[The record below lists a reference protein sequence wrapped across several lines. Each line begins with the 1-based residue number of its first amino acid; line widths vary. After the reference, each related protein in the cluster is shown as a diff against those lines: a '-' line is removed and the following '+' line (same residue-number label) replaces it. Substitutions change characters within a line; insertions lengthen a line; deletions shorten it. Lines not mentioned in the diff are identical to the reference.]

1 MSGCPRCLVVHR
13 ERARTYSFIRL
24 PAIGPLTFLNIG
36 CLFGPRRGLDLSLT
50 THPTQVMNMNVLRF
64 CAASLVALSLTVS
77 ASAFAH
83 GPSEKITI
91 LQDQMLK
98 NVPGK
103 KALMIEVDYKPGQSS
118 IAHRHDGTAMAYV
131 LEGEITSQVKGEKE
145 VTYKA
150 GEFWYE
156 AAGSEHL
163 VSKNASKTKPA
174 KLLVFMV
181 LSPDEEVLVP
191 LKN

>member
-1 MSGCPRCLVVHR
+1 
-13 ERARTYSFIRL
+13 
-24 PAIGPLTFLNIG
+24 
-36 CLFGPRRGLDLSLT
+36 
-50 THPTQVMNMNVLRF
+50 MNVLRF
-64 CAASLVALSLTVS
+64 CATSLVALTLTVS

-83 GPSEKITI
+83 DPSEKVTI

-118 IAHRHDGTAMAYV
+118 IAHKHDGTAMAYV
-131 LEGEITSQVKGEKE
+131 LEGNITSQVKGEKE

-181 LSPDEEVLVP
+181 LSPDEQVLVP

>member
-1 MSGCPRCLVVHR
+1 
-13 ERARTYSFIRL
+13 
-24 PAIGPLTFLNIG
+24 
-36 CLFGPRRGLDLSLT
+36 
-50 THPTQVMNMNVLRF
+50 MNVLRI
-64 CAASLVALSLTVS
+64 CAAPFVALTLTVS

-83 GPSEKITI
+83 ETGAPSEKVTV
-91 LQDQMLK
+91 LQEQLLK

-118 IAHRHDGTAMAYV
+118 IAHKHDGTAMAYV
-131 LEGEITSQVKGEKE
+131 LSGAITSQVKGEKA

-150 GEFWYE
+150 GEYWYE

-163 VSKNASKTKPA
+163 VSKNASATQPA

-181 LSPDEEVLVP
+181 LSPDEPVLVP